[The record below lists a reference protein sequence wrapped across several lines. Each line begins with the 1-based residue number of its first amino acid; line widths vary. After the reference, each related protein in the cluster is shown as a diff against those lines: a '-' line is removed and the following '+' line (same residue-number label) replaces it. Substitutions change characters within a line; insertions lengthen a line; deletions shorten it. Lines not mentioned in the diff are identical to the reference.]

1 MSRIVIVGG
10 GISGLSIAHY
20 LTKQAKA
27 KGADIDLVLLEST
40 KRVGGKIE
48 SVWDNGYLCEGG
60 PNGFLSGRVDMMNIA
75 SELGLQDKLLS
86 ADDSSANRYIFTK
99 GALHQLPGSPPA
111 FLKSKIMS
119 IWGKLR
125 VLKEPLTKQLPD
137 GVDETVAAFGERHL
151 GREAVDQLI
160 GPFVTGVFAG
170 DPEQM
175 SLKSTLPVM
184 AELEKE
190 GSGSLIR
197 AMLRRSK
204 AKKVAAKE
212 MNKPKEDE
220 GPKSEGMF
228 GASGV
233 LTSFN
238 DGMATLTRALQ
249 DSLGDVIRTGV
260 KVKSIDRSS
269 KREYP
274 WRIYTDTGEE
284 LSSDAVIIAAPAN
297 ATADMLSDLDDTLAD
312 KVGGIP
318 YSAVNVLCLGYPEES
333 TGKLD
338 GFGFLLPLKEQRRI
352 LGAVWTSSVFP
363 KQAPSAKSSI
373 RVMIGGARGAEY
385 ASLDDEA
392 TNRLAQD
399 ELHGLMGIKGDP
411 EFSRLWRH
419 ERAIPQYVV
428 GHGERLDSIDN
439 RLAMHPGLYLG
450 GNAYRGVSMPDCVRN
465 GKELAERVATQI
477 F

>member
-1 MSRIVIVGG
+1 MSRVVVVGG

-20 LTKQAKA
+20 LRKQADHQ
-27 KGADIDLVLLEST
+27 GADIDLVLLEST

-48 SVWDNGYLCEGG
+48 SVWDDGYLCEGG

-75 SELGLQDKLLS
+75 HEVGLSDKLLS
-86 ADDSSANRYIFTK
+86 ADDSAASRFIYTK
-99 GALHQLPGSPPA
+99 GALHPLPGSPPA

-119 IWGKLR
+119 FWGKLR
-125 VLKEPLTKQLPD
+125 VLREPLTKQLSD

-190 GSGSLIR
+190 GGGSLIR
-197 AMLRRSK
+197 AMYRRSK
-204 AKKVAAKE
+204 AKRAAAKQQGGPAE
-212 MNKPKEDE
+212 NE

-233 LTSFN
+233 LTSFD
-238 DGMATLTRALQ
+238 DGMATLTKALEN
-249 DSLGDVIRTGV
+249 SLGDVIRTGV
-260 KVKSIDRSS
+260 KVKAIDRSS
-269 KREYP
+269 EREYP

-284 LSSDAVIIAAPAN
+284 LSADAVIIAAPAY
-297 ATADMLSDLDDTLAD
+297 ATAEMLAEFDDALAD

-363 KQAPSAKSSI
+363 GQAPSSKSSI

-392 TNRLAQD
+392 TNKLAQD
-399 ELHGLMGIKGDP
+399 ELRGLMGIRDDP

-428 GHGERLDSIDN
+428 GHGERLDIIDS
-439 RLAMHPGLYLG
+439 RLALHRGLYLG